1 MKTCIKEILFE
12 AFRRNKIADSCD
24 LSKPM
29 NKRWLGLGYKTTYK
43 VAVED
48 GYMAWI
54 FGAPKDR
61 CMGWLH
67 LTDKGVEALNLLI
80 PEFEE
85 KWEKME
91 KSSYSE
97 DRRIG
102 YKG

>member
-1 MKTCIKEILFE
+1 MKTCIKNILFE
-12 AFRRNKIADSCD
+12 AFRRNKISDSHE
-24 LSKPM
+24 LSNPM

-43 VAVED
+43 MAVED
-48 GYMAWI
+48 GYMAWV
-54 FGAPKDR
+54 FGPPQDR

-91 KSSYSE
+91 KSSYSGYSL
-97 DRRIG
+97 IG
-102 YKG
+102 YRG